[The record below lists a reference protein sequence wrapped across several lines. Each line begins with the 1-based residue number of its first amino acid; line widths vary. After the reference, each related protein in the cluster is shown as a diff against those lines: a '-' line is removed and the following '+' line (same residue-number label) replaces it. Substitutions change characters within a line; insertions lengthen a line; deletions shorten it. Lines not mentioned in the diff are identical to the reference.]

1 MRSDPRHRLTRR
13 AFVKGTAALSA
24 ATALDLLQAPPG
36 DALHPGTA
44 APGAGTTAGPLS
56 AQAKF
61 SGKLSAWGVVSF
73 TKEGD
78 ALLGQQMAE
87 WGRQHNV
94 QVEYSPLPGSDYFA
108 KVAAAVEAGA
118 LPDVVMMLGDQTIF
132 YATQGKLVDL
142 TDVFNEVKTL
152 AGGMYKTLLPYV
164 TVNGK
169 TYAIPMEADVTVM
182 YARLDLCEKVTGKRE
197 PPATLDALE
206 EIARKVQSPP
216 TLYGIGLP
224 IGRTPDTTGNLT
236 LMIYADGGTLVDG
249 HGRPHLE
256 NAGVISA
263 LTRAKRWWTDK
274 LIQPD
279 SPSADD
285 AWNNNAYQSHRA
297 AFVFNPASI
306 FAWLEKND
314 QDLLKMTA
322 QAPFPKGKAGV
333 SAQQAGTWS
342 WAVSATSKNVAAAK
356 ALIKDIMQPKGLE
369 AVYEKVGG
377 RWYPVYKDLSRADF
391 WKKRPFFDLFPGI
404 IEHAR
409 PDWYPAP
416 AVPQLLTQLSAAR
429 QKFVLADMVQDVC
442 LNGRSPEAAA
452 KAAQVRMEQAFQ
464 EALRK

>member
-1 MRSDPRHRLTRR
+1 MHNDLRRRITRR

-24 ATALDLLQAPPG
+24 ATAVDLFQAPPSA
-36 DALHPGTA
+36 ALPPSA
-44 APGAGTTAGPLS
+44 VAPGAGTTAPLS

-142 TDVFNEVKTL
+142 TDVYGEIKTL
-152 AGGMYKTLLPYV
+152 AGGMYKSLLPYV

-169 TYAIPMEADVTVM
+169 FYAIPMEADVTVM
-182 YARLDLCEKVTGKRE
+182 YARLDLCEKVTGRRE

-297 AFVFNPASI
+297 VFVFNPASI

-409 PDWYPAP
+409 PEWYPAS
-416 AVPQLLTQLSAAR
+416 AAPQLLTQLSAAR
-429 QKFVLADMVQDVC
+429 QKFILADMVQDVC

-452 KAAQVRMEQAFQ
+452 KAAQVKMEQAFQ

>member
-1 MRSDPRHRLTRR
+1 MRSNPRLTRR
-13 AFVKGTAALSA
+13 ALVKGAAALSA
-24 ATALDLLQAPPG
+24 ATALGRLVPRPARAAQ
-36 DALHPGTA
+36 A
-44 APGAGTTAGPLS
+44 APGATPIATATPPLS

-142 TDVFNEVKTL
+142 TDIFGEIKTR
-152 AGGMYKTLLPYV
+152 AGGIYKTLLPYV

-169 TYAIPMEADVTVM
+169 IYAIPMEADVTVM
-182 YARLDLCEKVTGKRE
+182 YARLDLCEKATGKHE

-224 IGRTPDTTGNLT
+224 IGRTPDTTGNLS

-342 WAVSATSKNVAAAK
+342 WAVSASSKNAAAAK
-356 ALIKDIMQPKGLE
+356 ALIRDIMQPKGLE

-377 RWYPVYKDLSRADF
+377 RWYPVYKDLSQAEF

-416 AVPQLLTQLSAAR
+416 ATPQLLTQLSAAR
-429 QKFVLADMVQDVC
+429 QKFTLADMVQDVC
-442 LNGRSPEAAA
+442 LNGKSPEAAA
-452 KAAQVRMEQAFQ
+452 KAAQVKMEQAFQ

>member
-1 MRSDPRHRLTRR
+1 MRIDPRHRLTRR

-24 ATALDLLQAPPG
+24 ATAFDLIEAPP
-36 DALHPGTA
+36 A
-44 APGAGTTAGPLS
+44 PLS
-56 AQAKF
+56 AQGKF
-61 SGKLSAWGVVSF
+61 SGKLAAWGVVSF
-73 TKEGD
+73 TKDGD

-118 LPDVVMMLGDQTIF
+118 LPDVVMMLQEQTIF

-142 TDVFNEVKTL
+142 TDVYSDIKSR
-152 AGGMYKTLLPYV
+152 AGGIYKGLLPYV
-164 TVNGK
+164 TVDGK
-169 TYAIPMEADVTVM
+169 IFAIPMEADVTVM
-182 YARLDLCEKVTGKRE
+182 YARLDLCEKATGKRQ
-197 PPATLDALE
+197 PPATLDELE
-206 EIARKVQSPP
+206 EIALKVQTPP

-224 IGRTPDTTGNLT
+224 IGRTPDTVGNLT

-249 HGRPHLE
+249 HGRPHLI

-263 LTRAKRWWTDK
+263 LTRARRWWVDK

-314 QDLLKMTA
+314 PDLLKMTA

-333 SAQQAGTWS
+333 SAQGAGTWA
-342 WAVSATSKNVAAAK
+342 WAISATSKNVAAAK
-356 ALIKDIMQPKGLE
+356 TLIKDIMEPKALE

-377 RWYPVYKDLSRADF
+377 RWYPVYKDLSQAEF
-391 WKKRPFFDLFPGI
+391 WKKRPFFDQFPDI

-409 PDWYPAP
+409 PNWYPAP
-416 AVPQLLTQLSAAR
+416 PTPQLLTQLSAVS
-429 QKFVLADMVQDVC
+429 QKFILADMVQDVC
-442 LNGRSPEAAA
+442 LNGKSPEAAA
-452 KAAQVRMEQAFQ
+452 RAAQVRMEQAFQ
-464 EALRK
+464 EAIRK

>member
-1 MRSDPRHRLTRR
+1 MRIDSRHRLTRR

-24 ATALDLLQAPPG
+24 ATAFDLIETPP
-36 DALHPGTA
+36 A
-44 APGAGTTAGPLS
+44 PLS

-61 SGKLSAWGVVSF
+61 SGKLAAWGVVSF
-73 TKEGD
+73 TKDGD

-118 LPDVVMMLGDQTIF
+118 LPDVVMMLQEQTIF

-142 TDVFNEVKTL
+142 TDVYSDIKSR
-152 AGGMYKTLLPYV
+152 AGGIYKGLLPYV
-164 TVNGK
+164 TVDGK
-169 TYAIPMEADVTVM
+169 IFAIPMEADVTVM
-182 YARLDLCEKVTGKRE
+182 YARLDLCEKATGKRQ
-197 PPATLDALE
+197 PPATLDELE
-206 EIARKVQSPP
+206 EIARKVQTPP

-224 IGRTPDTTGNLT
+224 IGRTPDTVGNLT

-249 HGRPHLE
+249 HGRPHLI

-263 LTRAKRWWTDK
+263 LTRARRWWVDK

-314 QDLLKMTA
+314 PDLLKMTA
-322 QAPFPKGKAGV
+322 QAPFPKGKARV
-333 SAQQAGTWS
+333 SAQGAGTWA
-342 WAVSATSKNVAAAK
+342 WAISATSKNVAAAK
-356 ALIKDIMQPKGLE
+356 TLIKDIMEPKALE

-377 RWYPVYKDLSRADF
+377 RWYPVYKDLSQAEF
-391 WKKRPFFDLFPGI
+391 WKKRPFFDQFPDI

-409 PDWYPAP
+409 PNWYPAP
-416 AVPQLLTQLSAAR
+416 PTPQLLTQLSAVS
-429 QKFVLADMVQDVC
+429 QKFILADMVQDVC
-442 LNGRSPEAAA
+442 LNGKSPEAAA

-464 EALRK
+464 EAIRK

>member
-1 MRSDPRHRLTRR
+1 MRIDPRHRLTRR

-24 ATALDLLQAPPG
+24 ATAFDLIEAPP
-36 DALHPGTA
+36 A
-44 APGAGTTAGPLS
+44 PLS
-56 AQAKF
+56 AQGKF
-61 SGKLSAWGVVSF
+61 SGKLAAWGVVSF
-73 TKEGD
+73 TKDGD

-118 LPDVVMMLGDQTIF
+118 LPDVVMMLQEQTIF

-142 TDVFNEVKTL
+142 TDVYRDIKSR
-152 AGGMYKTLLPYV
+152 AGGIYKGLLPYV
-164 TVNGK
+164 TVDGK
-169 TYAIPMEADVTVM
+169 IFAIPMEADVTVM
-182 YARLDLCEKVTGKRE
+182 YARLDLCEKATGKRQ
-197 PPATLDALE
+197 PPATLDELE
-206 EIARKVQSPP
+206 EIARKVQTPP

-224 IGRTPDTTGNLT
+224 IGRTPDTVGNLT

-249 HGRPHLE
+249 HGRPHLI

-263 LTRAKRWWTDK
+263 LTRARRWWVDK

-314 QDLLKMTA
+314 PDLLKMTA

-333 SAQQAGTWS
+333 SAQGAGTWA
-342 WAVSATSKNVAAAK
+342 WAISATSKNVAAAK
-356 ALIKDIMQPKGLE
+356 TLIKDIMEPKALE

-377 RWYPVYKDLSRADF
+377 RWYPVYKDLSQAEF
-391 WKKRPFFDLFPGI
+391 WKKRPFFDQFPDI

-409 PDWYPAP
+409 PNWYPAP
-416 AVPQLLTQLSAAR
+416 PTPQLLTQLSAVS
-429 QKFVLADMVQDVC
+429 QKFILADMVQDVC
-442 LNGRSPEAAA
+442 LNGKSPEAAA

-464 EALRK
+464 EAIRK

>member
-1 MRSDPRHRLTRR
+1 VRIDPRHRLTRR

-24 ATALDLLQAPPG
+24 ATAFDLIEAPP
-36 DALHPGTA
+36 A
-44 APGAGTTAGPLS
+44 PLS

-61 SGKLSAWGVVSF
+61 SGKLAAWGVVSF
-73 TKEGD
+73 TKDGD

-118 LPDVVMMLGDQTIF
+118 LPDVVMMLQEQTIF

-142 TDVFNEVKTL
+142 TDVYRDIKSR
-152 AGGMYKTLLPYV
+152 AGGIYKGLLPYV
-164 TVNGK
+164 TVDGK
-169 TYAIPMEADVTVM
+169 IFAVPMEADVTVM
-182 YARLDLCEKVTGKRE
+182 YARLDLCEKATGKRQ
-197 PPATLDALE
+197 PPATLDELE
-206 EIARKVQSPP
+206 EIARKVQTPP

-224 IGRTPDTTGNLT
+224 IGRTPDTVGNLT

-249 HGRPHLE
+249 HGRPHLI

-263 LTRAKRWWTDK
+263 LTRAKRWWVDK

-314 QDLLKMTA
+314 PDLLKMTA

-333 SAQQAGTWS
+333 SAQGAGTWA
-342 WAVSATSKNVAAAK
+342 WAISASSKNIAAAK
-356 ALIKDIMQPKGLE
+356 TLIKDIMEPKALE

-377 RWYPVYKDLSRADF
+377 RWYPVYKDLSQAEF
-391 WKKRPFFDLFPGI
+391 WKKRPFFDQFPDI

-409 PDWYPAP
+409 PNWYPAP
-416 AVPQLLTQLSAAR
+416 PTPQLLTQLSAVS
-429 QKFVLADMVQDVC
+429 QKFILADMVQDAC
-442 LNGRSPEAAA
+442 LNGKSPEAAA
-452 KAAQVRMEQAFQ
+452 RAAQVRMEQAFQ
-464 EALRK
+464 EAIRK

>member
-1 MRSDPRHRLTRR
+1 MRVDPHNRLTRR

-24 ATALDLLQAPPG
+24 ATALDLIGAPP
-36 DALHPGTA
+36 P
-44 APGAGTTAGPLS
+44 PLS
-56 AQAKF
+56 AQTKF
-61 SGKLSAWGVVSF
+61 SGKLAAWGVVSF
-73 TKEGD
+73 TKDGD

-118 LPDVVMMLGDQTIF
+118 LPDVVMMLQEQTIF

-142 TDVFNEVKTL
+142 TDVYNDIKSR
-152 AGGMYKTLLPYV
+152 AGGMYKALLPYV

-169 TYAIPMEADVTVM
+169 IFAIPMEADVTVM
-182 YARLDLCEKVTGKRE
+182 YARLDLCEKVTGKRQ
-197 PPATLDALE
+197 PPATLDELE
-206 EIARKVQSPP
+206 EIARKVQTPP

-224 IGRTPDTTGNLT
+224 IGRTPDTVGNLT

-249 HGRPHLE
+249 HGRPHLD

-263 LTRAKRWWTDK
+263 LTRARRWWVDK

-314 QDLLKMTA
+314 PDLLKMTA

-333 SAQQAGTWS
+333 SAQGAGTWA

-356 ALIKDIMQPKGLE
+356 TLIKDIMEPKALE

-377 RWYPVYKDLSRADF
+377 RWYPVYKDLSQAEF
-391 WKKRPFFDLFPGI
+391 WKKRPFFDPFPDI

-409 PDWYPAP
+409 PNWYPAP
-416 AVPQLLTQLSAAR
+416 PTPQLLTQLSAVS
-429 QKFVLADMVQDVC
+429 QKFILADMVQDVC
-442 LNGRSPEAAA
+442 LNGKSPEAAA

-464 EALRK
+464 EAVRK

>member
-1 MRSDPRHRLTRR
+1 MRIDPRHQLTRR

-24 ATALDLLQAPPG
+24 ATAFDLIKTPP
-36 DALHPGTA
+36 A
-44 APGAGTTAGPLS
+44 PLS

-61 SGKLSAWGVVSF
+61 SGKLAAWGVVSF
-73 TKEGD
+73 TKDGD

-118 LPDVVMMLGDQTIF
+118 LPDVVMMLQEQTIF
-132 YATQGKLVDL
+132 YATQGKLMDL
-142 TDVFNEVKTL
+142 TDVYSDIKSR
-152 AGGMYKTLLPYV
+152 AGGMYKALLPYV

-169 TYAIPMEADVTVM
+169 IFAVPMEADVTVM
-182 YARLDLCEKVTGKRE
+182 YARLDLCEKVTGKRQ
-197 PPATLDALE
+197 PPATLDELE
-206 EIARKVQSPP
+206 DIARKVQTPP

-224 IGRTPDTTGNLT
+224 IGRTPDTVGNLT

-249 HGRPHLE
+249 HGRPHLI

-263 LTRAKRWWTDK
+263 LTRAKRWWVDK

-314 QDLLKMTA
+314 ADLLKMTA

-333 SAQQAGTWS
+333 SAQGAGTWA
-342 WAVSATSKNVAAAK
+342 WAISATSKNVAAAK
-356 ALIKDIMQPKGLE
+356 TLIKDIMEPKALE

-377 RWYPVYKDLSRADF
+377 RWYPVYKDLSQAEF
-391 WKKRPFFDLFPGI
+391 WKKRPFFDQFPDI

-409 PDWYPAP
+409 PNWYPAP
-416 AVPQLLTQLSAAR
+416 PTPQLLTQLSAVS
-429 QKFVLADMVQDVC
+429 QKFILADMVQDVC
-442 LNGRSPEAAA
+442 LNGKSPEAAA

-464 EALRK
+464 EAVRK